1 VQGIRYSAV
10 IIIEEVKMNRTR
22 MDMKRKRIFKFLSL
36 LLLMAGALFVAS
48 CSDDDDSVNT
58 LTVASDYGYMNYMGG
73 SPRHILSK
81 RMVTESGY
89 QDS

>member
-1 VQGIRYSAV
+1 M
-10 IIIEEVKMNRTR
+10 E
-22 MDMKRKRIFKFLSL
+22 RKRIFKFLPL

-73 SPRHILSK
+73 SPK
-81 RMVTESGY
+81 GEW
-89 QDS
+89 